1 MLALSNKWAAELV
14 AQPET
19 GMGYQIAT
27 IVLKD
32 GRRYEQAVIVGGYVT
47 KIRGL
52 KDIPFAEADIRQII
66 VTHAKWDFR
75 AEP

>member
-32 GRRYEQAVIVGGYVT
+32 GRRYEQAVIVGGYIT

-52 KDIPFAEADIRQII
+52 KDIPFLESDIRQII

-75 AEP
+75 AAP